1 MFDAD
6 QATAASYACSAVAA
20 AILVLRLIA
29 ARQQPNPFD
38 ASFFITVFSLVIVIV
53 RLVVSKYAL
62 QYGTVN
68 DYTGKVLT
76 DEILERIRLGTILTL
91 TLRILLTTIL
101 WAMCLLLLLL
111 YRRFIAHIYWMK
123 PAILATAALIGVTY
137 LAVVFATFLECRPL
151 HKFWQVSP
159 PPGQCV
165 KALVQVSLQC
175 IGNIIIDF
183 ALIGI
188 SVPVL
193 FIHGSSS
200 AQRVKLAVLFSL
212 GIFCVVVN
220 CLRLFYTFQQKSAQP
235 ARTFW
240 ASIAIVVSAFV
251 ANAPVIYGSFR
262 LKKAKKTSSSKT
274 QSRRGITTVEVDN
287 MEMNLVDREDLEYK
301 DGITKHTVFSV
312 DRQEADDTDHH
323 KTTRFIRDI

>member
-1 MFDAD
+1 MFTAD

-20 AILVLRLIA
+20 VTLILRLIA

-38 ASFFITVFSLVIVIV
+38 ASFFITVFTLVTVLARVI
-53 RLVVSKYAL
+53 VSKYAL
-62 QYGTVN
+62 EYGTVN
-68 DYTGKVLT
+68 DYTGKIIT
-76 DEILERIRLGTILTL
+76 DEILQRIKMGTVLTL

-123 PAILATAALIGVTY
+123 PAIMATAVLIGVTY

-175 IGNIIIDF
+175 VGNIIIDF

-193 FIHGSSS
+193 FIQGSSS

-251 ANAPVIYGSFR
+251 ANAPVIYGSIR
-262 LKKAKKTSSSKT
+262 LKKHKTTGSSKT
-274 QSRRGITTVEVDN
+274 QSRKNVTAHEPDN
-287 MEMNLVDREDLEYK
+287 MELKLVDRADLEYK
-301 DGITKHTVFSV
+301 DGITKQTVFSV
-312 DRQEADDTDHH
+312 DQEEGRETPHSRTSPFLKD
-323 KTTRFIRDI
+323 